1 MTVRP
6 RQTGDIRKGLV
17 LNVLEVV
24 LDNTEAVLP
33 STPYSEETWNTC
45 TDEHDEIWFYRFQ
58 GRIYSLASD
67 PPETNSLSEFT
78 PTEITVDAHSPVFAQ
93 LIAERFHQFFL
104 SEGPNAWRNAYD
116 STWEVHMPQAESKN
130 IGQLSIS
137 PTLIYTV
144 RPLYSTT
151 ESEQILAL
159 VLRTKLRHEFLE
171 EDDIEAPAPEKLD
184 LKWQRQGD
192 EEEIYASGKNVVE
205 YVSHLDQVN
214 EYESYTEQ
222 FQGYENR
229 FLCFRTHINRVN
241 NVRGLVSLP
250 GSLNITGLS
259 PVTLPSPL
267 FNVEHIEYPTHFFY
281 QDRTPDPNEY
291 LNDAVQRLLPRSYD
305 KFAGDTIQVAVLA
318 AKTRERQ
325 ALEYGRTIKEKLET
339 LFHLSK
345 VELSFHTF
353 EPTQNEIERFL
364 RNFDASKYDV
374 ALPLMAESLKQ
385 IPEEKSPYHNIKARL
400 LNQRVPSQD
409 ITIESVREG
418 SRMINA
424 NLALNTYA
432 KLGGTAW
439 AVRRSDG
446 TDFRQF
452 VMGVGATTDDNG
464 EFTIGFA
471 NVFSHDG
478 RYLVGECHQLSS
490 MDRYAES
497 LEEYLTSALRNALE
511 AEGVSEDSPVR
522 LVIHLFKEAAHDREV
537 EAIEEALGSE
547 PLSAYNIKYAIL
559 HLSENHSYRMFKDG
573 GADQPNQPTLVRLT
587 NYQALLQMGPR
598 REKPFLLKLKK
609 CGDYRSFS
617 LLNLARQVVDFSHL
631 SHLSFLP
638 PGTPVTVSYP
648 NKIAKTASELRK
660 VPDWDPS
667 IMNRLS
673 DRPWFI

>member
-6 RQTGDIRKGLV
+6 RQTGNIREGLA
-17 LNVLEVV
+17 LNVLEIV
-24 LDNTEAVLP
+24 LDNTEAALP
-33 STPYSEETWNTC
+33 STSYSEEAWNAC

-58 GRIYSLASD
+58 DRIYSLTSD
-67 PPETNSLSEFT
+67 PPETNSLPEFT
-78 PTEITVDAHSPVFAQ
+78 STDIKVESHSPVFAQ
-93 LIAERFHQFFL
+93 LISERFHQFFL
-104 SEGPNAWRNAYD
+104 SEGLNAWRNAYD
-116 STWEVHMPQAESKN
+116 GTWEVHMSQVENKI

-151 ESEQILAL
+151 ESEQILAF

-171 EDDIEAPAPEKLD
+171 EDDTEAPAPEEID
-184 LKWQRQGD
+184 LKWQRQGE
-192 EEEIYASGKNVVE
+192 EEEIHASGKNVVE
-205 YVSHLDQVN
+205 YVSHLDRVN
-214 EYESYTEQ
+214 EYESYIDQ
-222 FQGYENR
+222 FQGGENR
-229 FLCFRTHINRVN
+229 FRIFRKHLNRLN

-250 GSLNITGLS
+250 GSLDITGLN

-267 FNVEHIEYPTHFFY
+267 FNVEHIDYPTHFFY
-281 QDRTPDPNEY
+281 QDRTPDPGEY

-305 KFAGDTIQVAVLA
+305 KFVGDTIQVAVLA
-318 AKTRERQ
+318 ANPRKRL
-325 ALEYGRTIKEKLET
+325 ALKYGRTLKEKLET

-345 VELSFHTF
+345 VELSIHTF

-400 LNQRVPSQD
+400 LNQRLPSQD

-452 VMGVGATTDDNG
+452 VMGVGATTDDDG

-497 LEEYLTSALRNALE
+497 LEEYLTSALGNALE
-511 AEGVSEDSPVR
+511 AEGVSEDSSVR
-522 LVIHLFKEAAHDREV
+522 LVIHLFKEAAYDREV
-537 EAIEEALGSE
+537 EAVEEALGSE
-547 PLSAYNIKYAIL
+547 QLSAYDIEYAIL
-559 HLSENHSYRMFKDG
+559 HLSENHLYRMFKDG
-573 GADQPNQPTLVRLT
+573 GTDQPDQPTLVRLT
-587 NYQALLQMGPR
+587 NYQALLHMGPR

-617 LLNLARQVVDFSHL
+617 LLRIARQVVDFSHL
-631 SHLSFLP
+631 SHLSFIP

>member
-1 MTVRP
+1 
-6 RQTGDIRKGLV
+6 LV
-17 LNVLEVV
+17 LNVLEIA
-24 LDNTEAVLP
+24 LDSTEAVLP
-33 STPYSEETWNTC
+33 STSYSEETWNTC
-45 TDEHDEIWFYRFQ
+45 IDEHDEIWFYRFQ
-58 GRIYSLASD
+58 GRIYSLTEA
-67 PPETNSLSEFT
+67 PPEADHLPEFT
-78 PTEITVDAHSPVFAQ
+78 PTEITVEGHSPVFAQ
-93 LIAERFHQFFL
+93 LIAERFYQFFL
-104 SEGPNAWRNAYD
+104 SEGLTAWRNAYD
-116 STWEVHMPQAESKN
+116 RTWEVHMSQVESKN

-144 RPLYSTT
+144 RPLYSTS
-151 ESEQILAL
+151 ESEQILAF
-159 VLRTKLRHEFLE
+159 VLRNKLRHEFLK
-171 EDDIEAPAPEKLD
+171 EDDIEAPAPEELD

-192 EEEIYASGKNVVE
+192 GKEIHPSRKNVVE
-205 YVSHLDQVN
+205 YVSHLDRVN
-214 EYESYTEQ
+214 EYENYIDQ
-222 FQGYENR
+222 FQGEKNR
-229 FLCFRTHINRVN
+229 FSCFQKHLNRLN

-250 GSLNITGLS
+250 GSLDITGLS
-259 PVTLPSPL
+259 PVTLPSIL
-267 FNVEHIEYPTHFFY
+267 FNVEYIEYPTHFFY

-305 KFAGDTIQVAVLA
+305 KFVGDTIQVTVLA
-318 AKTRERQ
+318 ANTRERQ

-339 LFHLSK
+339 LFHLSE
-345 VELSFHTF
+345 VELSIHTF
-353 EPTQNEIERFL
+353 GPTQNEIERFL

-374 ALPLMAESLKQ
+374 ALPLMAEPLKQ

-424 NLALNTYA
+424 NLALNIYA

-439 AVRRSDG
+439 AVRRSEG
-446 TDFRQF
+446 TDYKQF
-452 VMGVGATTDDNG
+452 VMGIGATTDDDG

-497 LEEYLTSALRNALE
+497 LEEYLSSALGNALE
-511 AEGVSEDSPVR
+511 AEGVSENSPVR
-522 LVIHLFKEAAHDREV
+522 LVIHLFKEAARHREV
-537 EAIEEALGSE
+537 EAIEEALESE
-547 PLSAYNIKYAIL
+547 PLSGYDIEYTVL
-559 HLSENHSYRMFKDG
+559 HLSENHPYRLFKDG
-573 GADQPNQPTLVRLT
+573 GTDQPDQPILVRLT
-587 NYQALLQMGPR
+587 NYQALLHMGPR
-598 REKPFLLKLKK
+598 RKRPFLLRLKK

-617 LLNLARQVVDFSHL
+617 LLKIACQVVDFSHL

-648 NKIAKTASELRK
+648 NKIARTASELRK
-660 VPDWDPS
+660 VRDWDPS